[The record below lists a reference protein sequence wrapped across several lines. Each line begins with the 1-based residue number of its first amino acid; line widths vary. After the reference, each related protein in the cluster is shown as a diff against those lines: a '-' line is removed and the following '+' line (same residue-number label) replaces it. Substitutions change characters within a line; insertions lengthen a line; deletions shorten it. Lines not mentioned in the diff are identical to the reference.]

1 MLSRRR
7 RPRIMMGLDITDEGQ
22 LEFSDVVRRK
32 SALFLRRSSKV
43 VSLAYARA
51 HSARSRKSSVR
62 TARRKE
68 KSIVHHRGREPS
80 SGRRTGRV
88 SQLCGD
94 MGFLVLAMQ
103 RICKIF

>member
-1 MLSRRR
+1 MT
-7 RPRIMMGLDITDEGQ
+7 GLDITDEGQ

-32 SALFLRRSSKV
+32 SALFLRRPSKV
-43 VSLAYARA
+43 ASLAFARA

-62 TARRKE
+62 ATRRRE

-88 SQLCGD
+88 SQQCGD

-103 RICKIF
+103 RFCKFY